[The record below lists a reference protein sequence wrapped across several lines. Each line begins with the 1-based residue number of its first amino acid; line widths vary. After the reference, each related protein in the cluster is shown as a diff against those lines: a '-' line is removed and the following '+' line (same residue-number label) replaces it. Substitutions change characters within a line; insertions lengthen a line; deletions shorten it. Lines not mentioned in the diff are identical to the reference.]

1 MNQQTENKMD
11 GILITAWMT
20 KNEKLSHE
28 YVEDKYAFQATNWS
42 KNGTSRIYINYSGGY
57 KVVSAGNN
65 FYGHPVCYIE
75 NGVMNITVA
84 NIRGMRKIARAAAQE
99 FGMEIIG

>member
-1 MNQQTENKMD
+1 MEQTQIPMD
-11 GILITAWMT
+11 GSLIATWMT
-20 KNEKLSHE
+20 KNEKLSHD

-42 KNGTSRIYINYSGGY
+42 KNGVSRIYINYSGGY

-75 NGVMNITVA
+75 NGVMNITIA
-84 NIRGMRKIARAAAQE
+84 NTRGMRKIARAAAE
-99 FGMEIIG
+99 KFGMEIVG